1 MKIPLL
7 KSLFLISLVTLSA
20 GAQEL
25 EKSDE
30 KPLETP
36 VKKGPPSK
44 AKLEGEAFLAKN
56 AKAEGITV
64 LPDGLQYRILK
75 EGNGPAPTTNDL
87 VFIKYRGKFIEG
99 GEFDHNNHFLTR
111 TCGGIPGWQEAL
123 QKMKVGSKWQVF
135 IPSEMAFGEEGDP
148 YHHIAP
154 DTTLSYDLEILSIAQ
169 PGDPQV
175 GTGALGHG
183 LSGQETIPVANF
195 KPGVVGSEVAPGV
208 KAETNS
214 DVNPAPAATTQK

>member
-1 MKIPLL
+1 MKIPLV
-7 KSLFLISLVTLSA
+7 KSLFVISLITVSTM
-20 GAQEL
+20 AQEL
-25 EKSDE
+25 GKSDE

-44 AKLEGEAFLAKN
+44 AKLEGDAFLAKN

-64 LPDGLQYRILK
+64 LPDGLQYRVVK
-75 EGNGPAPTTNDL
+75 EGTGPTPTTNDL

-99 GEFDHNNHFLTR
+99 GEFDRNNHFLTR
-111 TCGGIPGWQEAL
+111 TTGGIQGWQDAL
-123 QKMKVGSKWQVF
+123 QRMKVGSKFEIFV
-135 IPSEMAFGEEGDP
+135 PAELAFGDEGDP

-154 DTTLSYDLEILSIAQ
+154 DTTLIYDLEILSIPQ

-183 LSGQETIPVANF
+183 LSGQESAGLAHF
-195 KPGVVGSEVAPGV
+195 EPGVVGSEVAP
-208 KAETNS
+208 TNAS
-214 DVNPAPAATTQK
+214 ASTPAATGTVK

>member
-1 MKIPLL
+1 M
-7 KSLFLISLVTLSA
+7 
-20 GAQEL
+20 AQVL

-36 VKKGPPSK
+36 VKNGPPSK
-44 AKLEGEAFLAKN
+44 AKLEGVAFLAKN

-64 LPDGLQYRILK
+64 LPDGLQYRVLK
-75 EGNGPAPTTNDL
+75 EGTGPVPTTNDL
-87 VFIKYRGKFIEG
+87 VFIKYRGKFLEG

-111 TCGGIPGWQEAL
+111 TTGGLQGWQDAL
-123 QKMKVGSKWQVF
+123 QRMKVGSKFQIFV
-135 IPSEMAFGEEGDP
+135 PSELAFGDEGDP

-154 DTTLSYDLEILSIAQ
+154 DMALIYDLEILSIPQ

-183 LSGQETIPVANF
+183 LSGQESAGLAHFN
-195 KPGVVGSEVAPGV
+195 PGVVGSEVAPGQP
-208 KAETNS
+208 AQTNTS
-214 DVNPAPAATTQK
+214 TSTPAASGTVK